1 MLEIEYMVILVFVG
15 LFVLAPYVL
24 WCLRLWFFKKHKLDW
39 YLVNGRWVT
48 WGVLGFIVSVP
59 IVFFSV
65 VALCFSSNY
74 HTRNLVNED
83 HLYEKVIEKQND
95 TVRLVKVDELG
106 NYEVIVEAEDCGDE
120 LHPQEDPSLLWAI
133 YYHYIDPGNQHMSAS
148 HTGRW
153 ISALIAVIGV
163 VLVNGLM
170 VSVFVNLFERRKD
183 NYQKG
188 QVRYKGLFKKGGH
201 SVIIGGSDLVL
212 NLVKELLSK
221 SSQGKGERTSYILI
235 QTSSDVE
242 KFRHKLFSLVDQKYH
257 QYIIIYQGDRTSDDD
272 VNELFVNVASQVYI
286 IGESLD
292 VDGQNHDAYNMEAI
306 DFVAQCISGAKCRK
320 DSCSVK
326 SEKNSSEDTR
336 KKVFVLFENHM
347 TFSVFQFSDLCS
359 THRALINFIPLN
371 YYEMWAQKVFAHS
384 DPTGLLYGENEKFY
398 SPLDMIPQR
407 DEVKQDNVKGEDS
420 DKESD
425 TSLKFI
431 SDSAEDKH
439 YVHLVVIGMSKMGVA
454 MGLEAAHIAHYP
466 NCLTADAPRTRI
478 TFIDEN
484 ADRES
489 GYIRNRYDALFGLS
503 RWRDIDLSKSPFYED
518 NVSWNDPLADGEYNG
533 ADLSCENCDP
543 TKPGYEFFVDVEWEF
558 IKGNLSCDAVQ
569 DYLRDCSDLNK
580 YPDKILTVAVC
591 LDEAHQAIAAGL
603 YLPESVYENALQVL
617 VYQRYS
623 GSILRNV
630 YKSANEKK
638 EENKPQQNSL
648 RYRNVKPF
656 GMLSETFSL
665 MFTDDTLP
673 RWINYVYWNK
683 DKYDLLDAGFSVD
696 VEDNWKGQTLG
707 FDNGKSG
714 CAARWS
720 NIYNANAILTKLRS
734 VGLSK
739 EECEKIAKQR
749 KEFLEKKSGVV
760 DQWSI
765 AEGSEY
771 HSKIMTMAMVEHKR
785 WNTEQLLMHYRP
797 VTVEQQNDLIAK
809 NKGDVKEGE
818 ETFKQM
824 KNRLKRTQMRHLDVC
839 AFNRLE
845 EVDKGIGDYDVKISM
860 ALPFIIEK
868 FGRRR

>member
-1 MLEIEYMVILVFVG
+1 MLEIEYMVILVVFG
-15 LFVLAPYVL
+15 LIVLAPYVL

-83 HLYEKVIEKQND
+83 HLYEKVIEEQND

-106 NYEVIVEAEDCGDE
+106 NYEVIVEAEDCGGE

-188 QVRYKGLFKKGGH
+188 QARYKGLFKRGGH

-221 SSQGKGERTSYILI
+221 SSQGKGKRHSYILI

-272 VNELFVNVASQVYI
+272 VNDLYVNEASQVYI

-306 DFVAQCISGAKCRK
+306 DFVAQSISGAKCSK
-320 DSCSVK
+320 ESCSVE
-326 SEKNSSEDTR
+326 SDKNSSEDTR
-336 KKVFVLFENHM
+336 KKVFVLFENQM

-359 THRALINFIPLN
+359 THKALINFIPLN

-420 DKESD
+420 DKGPD
-425 TSLKFI
+425 TSLRFI

-503 RWRDIDLSKSPFYED
+503 RWRYADFSDSEADIDKVEWKEYDLLKDKECRRDYLSSNNF
-518 NVSWNDPLADGEYNG
+518 
-533 ADLSCENCDP
+533 DLKRAGD
-543 TKPGYEFFVDVEWEF
+543 EFFIDVEWEF

-569 DYLRDCSDLNK
+569 EYLRRSSDK
-580 YPDKILTVAVC
+580 SKDQYKILTVAVC
-591 LDEAHQAIAAGL
+591 LDEPHQAIAGGL
-603 YLPESVYENALQVL
+603 YLPESVYENALQIL
-617 VYQRYS
+617 VYQRHS
-623 GSILRNV
+623 GSIVRNV
-630 YKSANEKK
+630 YDSANDMMLDK
-638 EENKPQQNSL
+638 EGNPKNSS
-648 RYRNVKPF
+648 RYKNVKPF

-665 MFTDDTLP
+665 MFTDDSLP
-673 RWINYVYWNK
+673 KWINYVYWNK
-683 DKYDLLDAGFSVD
+683 DKYDLSDARFSVD
-696 VEDNWKGQTLG
+696 VEDNWNEQTLG
-707 FDNGKSG
+707 FENGKSG

-734 VGLSK
+734 AGLSK
-739 EECEKIAKQR
+739 EDCERIARERKESYKDVSSSSIVEWVKFRQKIA
-749 KEFLEKKSGVV
+749 
-760 DQWSI
+760 
-765 AEGSEY
+765 A
-771 HSKIMTMAMVEHKR
+771 MAMTEHKR

-797 VTVEQQNDLIAK
+797 VTVEQQIELIAK
-809 NKGDVKEGE
+809 NKGDV
-818 ETFKQM
+818 KQM

-860 ALPFIIEK
+860 ALPFIVER
-868 FGRRR
+868 FGVKK